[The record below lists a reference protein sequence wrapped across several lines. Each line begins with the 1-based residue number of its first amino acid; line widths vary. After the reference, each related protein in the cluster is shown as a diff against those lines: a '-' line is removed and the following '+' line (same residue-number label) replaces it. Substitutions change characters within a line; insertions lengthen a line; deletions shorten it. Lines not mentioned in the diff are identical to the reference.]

1 MAGKMIVYSENSR
14 QAILR
19 GVNQLAD
26 AVKVTLGP
34 RGRNVMLSRKYG
46 SPIITKDGVTVAKE
60 IELKD
65 KQEDV
70 GARMVREVASR
81 R

>member
-1 MAGKMIVYSENSR
+1 MAKQIVYADYSR

-34 RGRNVMLSRKYG
+34 KGRNVGWSNL
-46 SPIITKDGVTVAKE
+46 VALQIVPALPTPAGLE
-60 IELKD
+60 
-65 KQEDV
+65 
-70 GARMVREVASR
+70 ANAPA
-81 R
+81 